1 MELPGWVPEGVEVT
15 VPNAARMYDY
25 ALGGYHNFAVDRE
38 FVERA
43 EELMPGAI
51 SSVYANRAFVRR
63 AVRWLVNAGLR
74 QFLDIGSGIPTL
86 GNVHEVAQRMAPESR
101 VIYVDIDPVAVAHS
115 GAILA
120 DNPGT
125 RVLWGDLRRPAE
137 ILYHPDV
144 LGFLD
149 FSQPVAVL
157 LNAVLHF
164 VSDDD
169 DPAGILAQV
178 RDALVAGSHLTIT
191 HGTPVP
197 QRASEQE
204 RVRRLYQST
213 PTSVHF
219 RTREQIRHMLAD
231 WELVEPGLVPVTDW
245 RPDSDDDGVPPQPA
259 ILGAIARVPR
269 P

>member
-51 SSVYANRAFVRR
+51 TSAHANRAFVRR
-63 AVRWLVNAGLR
+63 AVRWLVDNGMR

-115 GAILA
+115 EAILA
-120 DNPGT
+120 DNPGA
-125 RVLWGDLRRPAE
+125 RVVLGDLRRPAE

-149 FSQPVAVL
+149 FAQPVAVL
-157 LNAVLHF
+157 LNLVLHF

-169 DPAGILAQV
+169 DPAGIVAQI
-178 RDALVAGSHLTIT
+178 RDGLVAGSHLTVT
-191 HGTPVP
+191 HGTEIP
-197 QRASEQE
+197 RRESAQE
-204 RVRRLYQST
+204 RVRQLYQRT
-213 PTSVHF
+213 PTSVQW
-219 RTREQIRHMLAD
+219 RTREQLAHMLAD
-231 WELVEPGLVPVTDW
+231 WELVEPGVVLVTEW
-245 RPDSDDDGVPPQPA
+245 HPDSEDADDPPQPG
-259 ILGAIARVPR
+259 ILAVIARIPES
-269 P
+269 

>member
-38 FVERA
+38 FVKRA
-43 EELMPGAI
+43 EELSPGAI
-51 SSVYANRAFVRR
+51 SSTHANRAFVRR
-63 AVRWLVNAGLR
+63 AVRWLVDAGLR

-101 VIYVDIDPVAVAHS
+101 VIYVDIDPIAVAHS
-115 GAILA
+115 STILA
-120 DNPGT
+120 DNPGA
-125 RVLWGDLRRPAE
+125 RVVWGDLRRPAE
-137 ILYHPDV
+137 ILYHSDV

-157 LNAVLHF
+157 LNCVLHF
-164 VSDDD
+164 VSDED

-178 RDALVAGSHLTIT
+178 RDVLVAGSHLTVT
-191 HGTPVP
+191 HGAPVP
-197 QRASEQE
+197 QLASEQE

-213 PTSVHF
+213 PTSVQL
-219 RTREQIRHMLAD
+219 RPRERVEEMLAG
-231 WELVEPGLVPVTDW
+231 WKLVEPGVVPVTDW

-259 ILGAIARVPR
+259 ILAAVARVPR

>member
-1 MELPGWVPEGVEVT
+1 MELPGWVPDGVEVT

-43 EELMPGAI
+43 EGLMPGAI
-51 SSVYANRAFVRR
+51 ASAHANRAFVRR
-63 AVRWLVNAGLR
+63 AVRWLVGVGVR

-120 DNPGT
+120 DNPGAT
-125 RVLWGDLRRPAE
+125 VVRADLRRPAQ

-169 DPAGILAQV
+169 DPGGILTQV
-178 RDALVAGSHLTIT
+178 RDVLVSGSHLTIS
-191 HGTPVP
+191 HGTPLP

-204 RVRRLYQST
+204 SVRQLYHST
-213 PTSVHF
+213 PTSVRL
-219 RTREQIRHMLAD
+219 RTREQLARLLAG
-231 WELVEPGLVPVTDW
+231 WELVEPGVVTVSEW
-245 RPDSDDDGVPPQPA
+245 HPDSEEGDDPPQPA
-259 ILGAIARVPR
+259 ILAAVARVA
-269 P
+269 

>member
-1 MELPGWVPEGVEVT
+1 MKLPGWVPEGVAMT

-43 EELMPGAI
+43 ENVMPGAI
-51 SSVYANRAFVRR
+51 ASAHANRAFVRR
-63 AVRWLVNAGLR
+63 AVRWLVAAGMR

-86 GNVHEVAQRMAPESR
+86 GNVHEVAQAMAPESR

-120 DNPGT
+120 GNPGA
-125 RVLWGDLRRPAE
+125 RVVRADLRRPVE
-137 ILYHPDV
+137 LLYHPDV

-149 FSQPVAVL
+149 FSHPVAVL

-178 RDALVAGSHLTIT
+178 RDVLVSGSCLTLS
-191 HGTPVP
+191 HGVPLP

-204 RVRRLYQST
+204 YVHQLYRST
-213 PTSVHF
+213 PTSVHL
-219 RTREQIRHMLAD
+219 RTPERLRQLLAD
-231 WELVEPGLVPVTDW
+231 WDVVEPGMVPVAEW
-245 RPDSDDDGVPPQPA
+245 HPDSEDDDDPPQLG
-259 ILGAIARVPR
+259 ILAAVARVP
-269 P
+269 

>member
-38 FVERA
+38 FIERA

-51 SSVYANRAFVRR
+51 SSAHANRAFVRR
-63 AVRWLVNAGLR
+63 AVRWLVDNGLR

-101 VIYVDIDPVAVAHS
+101 VIYTDIDPVAVAHS

-120 DNPGT
+120 DNPGA
-125 RVLWGDLRRPAE
+125 RVVWGDLRRPAE

-157 LNAVLHF
+157 LNAVLPF

-169 DPAGILAQV
+169 DPAGIVAQV
-178 RDALVAGSHLTIT
+178 RDVLVAGSHLTIT
-191 HGTPVP
+191 HAVPLP
-197 QRASEQE
+197 QRAAEQE
-204 RVRRLYQST
+204 SVRRLYQST
-213 PTSVHF
+213 PTSVHL
-219 RTREQIRHMLAD
+219 RTRERVRQLLAD
-231 WELVEPGLVPVTDW
+231 WELVEPGLVPVTEW
-245 RPDSDDDGVPPQPA
+245 HPDSEDADDPPQPA
-259 ILGAIARVPR
+259 ILAAIARV
-269 P
+269 

>member
-51 SSVYANRAFVRR
+51 ASAHANRAFVRR
-63 AVRWLVNAGLR
+63 AVRWLVNGGLR

-86 GNVHEVAQRMAPESR
+86 GNVHEVAQRLAPESR
-101 VIYVDIDPVAVAHS
+101 VIYIDIDPVAVAHS
-115 GAILA
+115 EAILA

-125 RVLWGDLRRPAE
+125 RVVWGDLRRPAQ

-164 VSDDD
+164 ISDDD

-178 RDALVAGSHLTIT
+178 RDVLVAGSHLTIT
-191 HGTPVP
+191 HGTPLP

-204 RVRRLYQST
+204 RIRRLYQST
-213 PTSVHF
+213 PTSVHL
-219 RTREQIRHMLAD
+219 RTRERLSHMLSD
-231 WELVEPGLVPVTDW
+231 WELVEPGVVPVTEW
-245 RPDSDDDGVPPQPA
+245 HPDSEEDGDPPQA
-259 ILGAIARVPR
+259 GILAAIARIPR

>member
-51 SSVYANRAFVRR
+51 ASAHANRAFVRR
-63 AVRWLVNAGLR
+63 AVRWLVGSGLR

-125 RVLWGDLRRPAE
+125 RVVWGDLRRPGE

-164 VSDDD
+164 VSDED
-169 DPAGILAQV
+169 DPAGIVAQV
-178 RDALVAGSHLTIT
+178 REALVAGSHLTVT
-191 HGTPVP
+191 HATRVP

-213 PTSVHF
+213 PTSVNL
-219 RTREQIRHMLAD
+219 RTREQVGHFLAD
-231 WELVEPGLVPVTDW
+231 WELVEPGVVPVTDW
-245 RPDSDDDGVPPQPA
+245 HPDSEDGDDPPEPR
-259 ILGAIARVPR
+259 ILAAIARVPR
-269 P
+269 L